1 MTASDPSFIPL
12 ADVAAGSAWLSPIA
26 ADDVEAVFQICQD
39 PDIQR
44 WTTLP
49 SPYQRS
55 DAVAFAADSQ
65 PLAWADLA
73 AGRWSGPLASVGL
86 SWGIRLGP
94 DQPRP
99 GLAGVIGLKW
109 RQDGVWEIGWWLDRA
124 ARGLGLMTA
133 AARAVLPVAFDP
145 AGPIRAD
152 QIQWRAR
159 VGNQASRA
167 VAERAGFRYAGRT
180 VADHGDG
187 SPLWSASLRAG
198 QPIGPVTP
206 WALPEPKIRVF
217 EPADGEAVVALWRS
231 CGLTRPWNDPH
242 RDIARKSQLQP
253 ELFLVAL
260 ADDQVVGSAMAGYDG
275 HRGWIHYLAVAPA
288 WRHQGLGRALMARV
302 EDLLTDLGCP
312 KAQLMVRADNS
323 QVQAF
328 YAALGYQPA
337 PVVTLGRRLIPDV

>member
-1 MTASDPSFIPL
+1 MTPSDPIFLPL
-12 ADVAAGSAWLSPIA
+12 AGVAAGSAWLSPIT
-26 ADDVEAVFQICQD
+26 ADDVAAVFQICQD

-55 DAVAFAADSQ
+55 DALSFAADSQ
-65 PLAWADLA
+65 PQAWADLA
-73 AGRWSGPLASVGL
+73 AGRWDGPLASVGL

-94 DQPRP
+94 GLPKD

-109 RQDGVWEIGWWLDRA
+109 RRSGVWEIGWWLDPA

-133 AARAVLPVAFDP
+133 AAQTVLRIAFGP
-145 AGPIRAD
+145 AGPFQAS
-152 QIQWRAR
+152 QILWRTG

-167 VAERAGFRYAGRT
+167 VAERSGFHYVGREVSAG
-180 VADHGDG
+180 ADGV
-187 SPLWSASLRAG
+187 PLWRAELKAG
-198 QPIGPVTP
+198 QPIGPVDP
-206 WALPEPKIRVF
+206 WTMAEPQIRAF
-217 EPADGEAVVALWRS
+217 EPADGAAVVELWRA

-242 RDIARKSQLQP
+242 RDIARKLRVQP

-288 WRHQGLGRALMARV
+288 WRHQGLGGSLMARV
-302 EDLLTDLGCP
+302 ESLLEALGCP
-312 KAQLMVRADNS
+312 KAQLMVRADNAP
-323 QVQAF
+323 VQAF
-328 YAALGYQPA
+328 YTALGYEPS
-337 PVVTLGRRLIPDV
+337 PVVTLGRRLIQDD